1 MVGCVACWIK
11 QNGDVGTETLKD
23 VLSQV
28 RLSLV
33 SSESIETLMKVTV
46 IEENPG

>member
-1 MVGCVACWIK
+1 MVRCVACWIK
-11 QNGDVGTETLKD
+11 QNGDVGMEILKD

-33 SSESIETLMKVTV
+33 SSESIETLMKVAV